1 MIFEEKQK
9 EFVKVSFLRIFSQ
22 ILNLRKIKESE
33 GIGRPLKEEVTTQ
46 SELEDQS
53 QVRDQISLLLM
64 TLWKIESKQ
73 TQQPYRQK

>member
-9 EFVKVSFLRIFSQ
+9 EFVKVSFLRMCFQ
-22 ILNLRKIKESE
+22 ILNLRKIKENE
-33 GIGRPLKEEVTTQ
+33 GIGRLLKEEVIIQ

-64 TLWKIESKQ
+64 TL
-73 TQQPYRQK
+73 

>member
-9 EFVKVSFLRIFSQ
+9 EFVKVNFLRMFFQ

-33 GIGRPLKEEVTTQ
+33 GTGRLLKEEVTTQ

-53 QVRDQISLLLM
+53 QVRDQISF
-64 TLWKIESKQ
+64 
-73 TQQPYRQK
+73 

>member
-9 EFVKVSFLRIFSQ
+9 EFVKVSFLRMFFQ

-33 GIGRPLKEEVTTQ
+33 GTGRLLKEEVTTQ
-46 SELEDQS
+46 SELDDQS

-64 TLWKIESKQ
+64 TL
-73 TQQPYRQK
+73 